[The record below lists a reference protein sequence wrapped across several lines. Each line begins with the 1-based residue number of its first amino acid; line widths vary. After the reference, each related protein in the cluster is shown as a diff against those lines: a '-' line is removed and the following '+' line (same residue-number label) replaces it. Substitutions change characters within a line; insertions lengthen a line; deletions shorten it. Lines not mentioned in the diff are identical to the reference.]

1 MSIISI
7 RDNENNRWKRNAKTK
22 KQKTNKDRKEQ
33 GGTGTIVKRL
43 ELNDF
48 CCVFKLGIFQLIFKA
63 LTF

>member
-1 MSIISI
+1 MK
-7 RDNENNRWKRNAKTK
+7 EKCKNNNK
-22 KQKTNKDRKEQ
+22 KKNKNRKEQ

>member
-1 MSIISI
+1 MKEK
-7 RDNENNRWKRNAKTK
+7 RKNNNNK
-22 KQKTNKDRKEQ
+22 KNKNRKEQ

>member
-1 MSIISI
+1 MKIIDE
-7 RDNENNRWKRNAKTK
+7 RETQKQQQK
-22 KQKTNKDRKEQ
+22 KNKNRKEQ

>member
-1 MSIISI
+1 MKIIDE
-7 RDNENNRWKRNAKTK
+7 REMQKQK

-48 CCVFKLGIFQLIFKA
+48 CCVFKLGIFQLTFKA

>member
-1 MSIISI
+1 MKEK
-7 RDNENNRWKRNAKTK
+7 RKNNNK
-22 KQKTNKDRKEQ
+22 KKNKNRKEQ

-48 CCVFKLGIFQLIFKA
+48 CCVFKLGIFQLIFKG

>member
-1 MSIISI
+1 MKEK
-7 RDNENNRWKRNAKTK
+7 RKNNNK
-22 KQKTNKDRKEQ
+22 KKNKNRKEQ